1 MAGVTIRD
9 VRAIMTAPSGTKLNP
24 GNPSLQ
30 HRLIV
35 VKIETSEPGLYG
47 LGCAT
52 FTQRHA
58 AVGVVIDQFLKP
70 LLIGRDPQRIEDIW
84 QIVHHNAYW
93 RNGPVVNN
101 ALSGVDQ
108 ALWDIKGKLAGLPVY
123 QLLGGKCRDGV
134 AVYRHAGGR
143 SLTEVEDSVHRFRE
157 AGVQYI
163 RVQLGAYGGHAAL
176 PPAPEGAV
184 PGTYFDPHGYMLSV
198 PPMFEHLRSV
208 FGFELQLLHDVHE
221 RLAPIEAVRF
231 AKELE
236 QYRLYFL
243 EDILPPEHVEWFA
256 KIREQCTTPM
266 AMGELFVHPLE
277 WKPLI
282 KDRLIDF
289 IRCHISMIGGLT
301 PARKLAILC
310 EQFGVRTAW
319 HGPGDVS
326 PVGHAV
332 NIHLDLASPNFGVQE
347 WAGISDLEHE
357 MFPGSPEL
365 RNGYVYANDKP
376 GWGVDL
382 DEELAAKFPC
392 PDGVLDWTQTRAP
405 DGTVTPP

>member
-1 MAGVTIRD
+1 M
-9 VRAIMTAPSGTKLNP
+9 
-24 GNPSLQ
+24 
-30 HRLIV
+30 
-35 VKIETSEPGLYG
+35 
-47 LGCAT
+47 
-52 FTQRHA
+52 
-58 AVGVVIDQFLKP
+58 
-70 LLIGRDPQRIEDIW
+70 
-84 QIVHHNAYW
+84 
-93 RNGPVVNN
+93 
-101 ALSGVDQ
+101 
-108 ALWDIKGKLAGLPVY
+108 
-123 QLLGGKCRDGV
+123 
-134 AVYRHAGGR
+134 
-143 SLTEVEDSVHRFRE
+143 
-157 AGVQYI
+157 
-163 RVQLGAYGGHAAL
+163 
-176 PPAPEGAV
+176 